1 MLVPESVLPSFHVYS
16 PSPVVVAG
24 RRSLAGTS
32 FNNNHH
38 GGGNN
43 RAMTRSKGAG
53 KAASRSSNATS
64 SKIAIGALRKQRQ
77 FPLPKQLMPR
87 QMLID
92 LQISTDH
99 HNQTNA
105 DSSGVPNGPQHR
117 S

>member
-1 MLVPESVLPSFHVYS
+1 MLLPESVLPSFHVYS

-32 FNNNHH
+32 CNNNR
-38 GGGNN
+38 NMN
-43 RAMTRSKGAG
+43 KSKGGG
-53 KAASRSSNATS
+53 KAASRSSNATGT
-64 SKIAIGALRKQRQ
+64 KLAIGALRKQRQ

-92 LQISTDH
+92 LQISTDNH
-99 HNQTNA
+99 QTIT
-105 DSSGVPNGPQHR
+105 DSNYMPKGPQHR